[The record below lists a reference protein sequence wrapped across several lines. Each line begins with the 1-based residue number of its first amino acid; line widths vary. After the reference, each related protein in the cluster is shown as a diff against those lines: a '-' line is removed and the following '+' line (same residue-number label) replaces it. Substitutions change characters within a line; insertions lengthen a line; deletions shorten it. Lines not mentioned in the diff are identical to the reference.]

1 MFHAVS
7 GSDTTAFNGKGN
19 KSVWQAWQAHKDVTE
34 TSVYL
39 AGHPFSTAR
48 YRRQQFPIA
57 LDNDCHSVCQ
67 NQSFELDVNETI
79 RERSGHNNQ
88 SIEKLPPGIH
98 QGCPTPAP
106 DEQSIKLESEQ
117 SAHKHS

>member
-1 MFHAVS
+1 MFHAFS
-7 GSDTTAFNGKGN
+7 GSDTTVFNGKGN

-57 LDNDCHSVCQ
+57 LDNDCHSVCH
-67 NQSFELDVNETI
+67 NQSFELDVNETR
-79 RERSGHNNQ
+79 RELSGHKNQ
-88 SIEKLPPGIH
+88 SI
-98 QGCPTPAP
+98 
-106 DEQSIKLESEQ
+106 
-117 SAHKHS
+117 